1 MPNRRTNKRR
11 MGGRRR
17 RMNGGDGAAENALN
31 IVGNGNQQWDNVFK
45 GSGNTSNALVPMNK
59 AGGSRRRKRGGVLGE
74 VINTA
79 LVPATIL
86 AMQNTYGRKRRGGGT
101 TSTTTTT
108 TMPPSGSMPT
118 MTTMPPAGGSRRRR
132 GKKGGLWGEVINRG
146 VVPFGILAM
155 QQTYGRRRKQ
165 GGTKRRRR

>member
-1 MPNRRTNKRR
+1 MPKKRSN
-11 MGGRRR
+11 RR
-17 RMNGGDGAAENALN
+17 RMYGGDGAAQNALN
-31 IVGNGNQQWDNVFK
+31 IVGDGNQQWDNVFK
-45 GSGNTSNALVPMNK
+45 GNGNTSNALVPMNK

-101 TSTTTTT
+101 TTTTT
-108 TMPPSGSMPT
+108 TMAPMSSSGSMPT
-118 MTTMPPAGGSRRRR
+118 MPSMPSMPSTGGSRRRR
-132 GKKGGLWGEVINRG
+132 GKKGGVWGSIINRG

-165 GGTKRRRR
+165 GGTKRRRRY